1 MNWCECLYVGEKAKR
16 HRDEIMDKLREGKLQ
31 PEVYLILP
39 PGNPKNV
46 LDIIPSAIWQLLPE
60 KEQENV
66 VGGIA
71 VTYWE
76 AMAVARQIVDDL
88 YRETGGFCLS
98 DMIKNFNTGKQ
109 SSWKIRKIPSGAV
122 KVEF

>member
-1 MNWCECLYVGEKAKR
+1 MNWCECLYVGENAKR

-60 KEQENV
+60 KEQETLV
-66 VGGIA
+66 VGIA

-76 AMAVARQIVDDL
+76 AMEVARQIVDDL

-98 DMIKNFNTGKQ
+98 DMIKNFNTAKQ
-109 SSWKIRKIPSGAV
+109 
-122 KVEF
+122 